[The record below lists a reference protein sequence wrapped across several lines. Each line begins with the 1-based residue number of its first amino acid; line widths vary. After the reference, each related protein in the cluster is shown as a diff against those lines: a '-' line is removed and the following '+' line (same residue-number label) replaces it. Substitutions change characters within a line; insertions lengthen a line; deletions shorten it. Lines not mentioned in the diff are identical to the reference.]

1 MIEAV
6 IFDMDGVIIDS
17 EKEHYIANQKLFQ
30 ELEIDLEAV
39 DYDQFVGLSSK
50 IMWTEI
56 REEFQLKQSV
66 DELMGLA
73 EKTIMEHFSNIEL
86 IATAGFM
93 DLLDYINERSMKI
106 AVASSS
112 PMEMIELVVDK
123 LGIKDYFDLLVSGDQ
138 VDQGKPY
145 PDIFNRT
152 AALLQSQ
159 PGNCMVIEDSH
170 NGALAAKRA
179 NMNCIGYQNP
189 SSGNQDLSIC
199 DLVVNSFLGQD
210 LENLLDY
217 LW

>member
-6 IFDMDGVIIDS
+6 IFDMDGVIINS
-17 EKEHYIANQKLFQ
+17 ERDHYLANQKLYKY
-30 ELEIDLEAV
+30 LGISLDAV
-39 DYDQFVGLSSK
+39 EYDRFVGLSSK
-50 IMWTEI
+50 IMWTEV

-73 EKTIMEHFSNIEL
+73 EKAIMEHFSNIEL
-86 IATAGFM
+86 TATVGFM

-112 PMEMIELVVDK
+112 PLAMVNLVVDK

-138 VDQGKPY
+138 VEQGKPY
-145 PDIFNRT
+145 PDIFIHT

>member
-6 IFDMDGVIIDS
+6 IFDMDGVIINS
-17 EKEHYIANQKLFQ
+17 ERDHYLANQKLYKY
-30 ELEIDLEAV
+30 LGISLDAV
-39 DYDQFVGLSSK
+39 EYDRFVGLSSK
-50 IMWTEI
+50 IMWTEV

-73 EKTIMEHFSNIEL
+73 EKAIMEHFSNIEL
-86 IATAGFM
+86 TATVGFM

-112 PMEMIELVVDK
+112 PLAMVNLVVDK

>member
-17 EKEHYIANQKLFQ
+17 EREHYLANQKLFK

-39 DYDQFVGLSSK
+39 DYDQFVGLSSRL
-50 IMWTEI
+50 MWEAVK
-56 REEFQLKQSV
+56 EKFELLQSV
-66 DELMGLA
+66 DELMSLGKQA
-73 EKTIMEHFSNIEL
+73 IMEHFSRLDLTPI
-86 IATAGFM
+86 AGFM
-93 DLLDYINERSMKI
+93 DLLDYVNERSMKI

-112 PMEMIELVVDK
+112 PAAMIELVVNK

-138 VDQGKPY
+138 VERGKPY
-145 PDIFNRT
+145 PDIFIHT
-152 AALLQSQ
+152 AAMLQSQ
-159 PGNCMVIEDSH
+159 PGYCMVIEDSH
-170 NGALAAKRA
+170 NGAIAAKKA

-199 DLVVNSFLGQD
+199 NLVVHSFLGQD